1 MALQESMDAQVDQL
15 EKMLRARK
23 LEPAEARELAQ
34 LAAVPP
40 IQELV
45 RLVERSDPPRAAK
58 LLRLLSRDRSIDVF
72 DALDPGQQAD
82 LLDAL
87 LDEETVEF
95 FAALDPDDRVS
106 LLDELPVEVAQQLLR
121 HLDKDER
128 DVTGILMGYPK
139 GSVGRR
145 MSPEVPTIVETMTA
159 EEALTEL
166 HRSADEVETIYSIP
180 VVTRDRVLRGI
191 CSLRTVFTAD
201 PQERVGDLMVHAVS
215 ANAHDDAEETAR
227 WFLPLDYLALPVVD
241 DSKRLVGILT
251 FDDAQD
257 IVEEADSEDTARS
270 GGAEPLHQPYL
281 TIPLFKLVRSR
292 VVWLL
297 VLAVSALLTVKVLDS
312 FEATL
317 ASAVVLSLFI
327 PLLTGTG
334 GNTGNQA
341 ATTVTRALAL
351 GDVGSSDIGR
361 VLWRELRVGLTL
373 GLLLGS
379 LGFCAAWAVYG
390 WHLGIVIGCTLL
402 AVCAMS
408 ATVGGAMPI
417 LAKTVGADP
426 AVFSNPFISTF
437 CDATGL
443 IIYFLIAKT
452 VLGI

>member
-180 VVTRDRVLRGI
+180 VVT
-191 CSLRTVFTAD
+191 
-201 PQERVGDLMVHAVS
+201 
-215 ANAHDDAEETAR
+215 
-227 WFLPLDYLALPVVD
+227 
-241 DSKRLVGILT
+241 
-251 FDDAQD
+251 
-257 IVEEADSEDTARS
+257 
-270 GGAEPLHQPYL
+270 
-281 TIPLFKLVRSR
+281 
-292 VVWLL
+292 
-297 VLAVSALLTVKVLDS
+297 
-312 FEATL
+312 
-317 ASAVVLSLFI
+317 
-327 PLLTGTG
+327 
-334 GNTGNQA
+334 
-341 ATTVTRALAL
+341 
-351 GDVGSSDIGR
+351 
-361 VLWRELRVGLTL
+361 
-373 GLLLGS
+373 
-379 LGFCAAWAVYG
+379 
-390 WHLGIVIGCTLL
+390 
-402 AVCAMS
+402 
-408 ATVGGAMPI
+408 
-417 LAKTVGADP
+417 
-426 AVFSNPFISTF
+426 
-437 CDATGL
+437 
-443 IIYFLIAKT
+443 
-452 VLGI
+452 